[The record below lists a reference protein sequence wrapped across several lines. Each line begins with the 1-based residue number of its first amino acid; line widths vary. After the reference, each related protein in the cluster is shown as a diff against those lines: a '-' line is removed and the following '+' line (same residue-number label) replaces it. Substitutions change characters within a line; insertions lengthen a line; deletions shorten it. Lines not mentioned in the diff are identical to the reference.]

1 MLDSGITRR
10 RSIFQLQ
17 AVQSFV
23 FIATSRYFRFCW
35 KWLKLYLQCFY
46 DLGQHYT
53 HELLYWSKF
62 SQHLELT
69 RKRNAGFINN
79 NFKISNKS
87 NKMCGKNSLES
98 ELWFEHKLCIQ
109 ILIIW
114 AIKIHTKAF
123 TEKLN
128 ESRSE
133 IESSL
138 QMWLPKEKWP
148 ELERV
153 LINIL
158 SE

>member
-1 MLDSGITRR
+1 
-10 RSIFQLQ
+10 
-17 AVQSFV
+17 
-23 FIATSRYFRFCW
+23 
-35 KWLKLYLQCFY
+35 
-46 DLGQHYT
+46 
-53 HELLYWSKF
+53 
-62 SQHLELT
+62 
-69 RKRNAGFINN
+69 
-79 NFKISNKS
+79 
-87 NKMCGKNSLES
+87 MCGKNSLES

-114 AIKIHTKAF
+114 TIKIHTKAF

-128 ESRSE
+128 ESKSE

>member
-1 MLDSGITRR
+1 MLDKNPFFGQKLFTHMVRVIRTFFRRFSSSG
-10 RSIFQLQ
+10 F
-17 AVQSFV
+17 A
-23 FIATSRYFRFCW
+23 A
-35 KWLKLYLQCFY
+35 
-46 DLGQHYT
+46 HP
-53 HELLYWSKF
+53 
-62 SQHLELT
+62 
-69 RKRNAGFINN
+69 
-79 NFKISNKS
+79 
-87 NKMCGKNSLES
+87 
-98 ELWFEHKLCIQ
+98 CIQ
-109 ILIIW
+109 ILNIRT
-114 AIKIHTKAF
+114 IKIRTKAF